1 MTLVGISL
9 LMILSRVSEKGDFL
23 ALDLGGTN
31 FRVLL
36 VRVRN
41 GMRRGVEMHNKI
53 YSIPVEIM
61 QGTGEEVRMGSWRW
75 KTGASSLGWQ
85 QKWQAVALA
94 DHRSWFCLAL
104 LSRLQN
110 QEGGEGWCSPAFRA
124 VSSAQG
130 SGV

>member
-1 MTLVGISL
+1 MSLIRVSL
-9 LMILSRVSEKGDFL
+9 LTILSWVSEKGDFL

-75 KTGASSLGWQ
+75 KTTASSLGWQ
-85 QKWQAVALA
+85 AVVLA
-94 DHRSWFCLAL
+94 GHGSWSGLAL
-104 LSRLQN
+104 LPRVQN
-110 QEGGEGWCSPAFRA
+110 QEDGEGWCSPAFRA
-124 VSSAQG
+124 ASSAQA